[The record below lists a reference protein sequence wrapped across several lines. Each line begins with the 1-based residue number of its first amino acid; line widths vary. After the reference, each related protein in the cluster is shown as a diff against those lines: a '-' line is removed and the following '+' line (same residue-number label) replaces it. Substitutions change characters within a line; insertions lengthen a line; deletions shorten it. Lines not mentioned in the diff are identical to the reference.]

1 MQQSPCCRE
10 LFGTFSILISQVLLG
25 EKLKKM
31 DVDTSTVHWIIDDR
45 TGRLQFVHVSYIL
58 SDVEFSKTGTPQE
71 TVLSPFLFSLST
83 DFSLQL
89 FHATCRNFPMIYSLL
104 GQKIRNRRE
113 STEHGPAGAGE
124 MMVTAAE
131 IDKQGVWWESHLP
144 GWSLGSE
151 AGKQIKVTA

>member
-31 DVDTSTVHWIIDDR
+31 DGDTSTVHWTTDYR

-71 TVLSPFLFSLST
+71 TVLFPFRFSLSST
-83 DFSLQL
+83 DFSLQRC
-89 FHATCRNFPMIYSLL
+89 HATCRNFPMNYSLL
-104 GQKIRNRRE
+104 GETIRNRRE
-113 STEHGPAGAGE
+113 STEHGPPGAGE

-144 GWSLGSE
+144 G
-151 AGKQIKVTA
+151 